1 MKFKKILLSSSL
13 ALGALLAA
21 FGLAD
26 GAVEADSVDAGYN
39 ARVEDVSASVAE
51 DLNDDSVEVAGVSGN
66 TAVSGDTQTDVDAAS
81 AADSGEYGIVYTSD
95 SDLNNSTNNISNDST
110 SSTSNA
116 SNTILNSATD
126 SEDGAADL
134 KNKVVSSV
142 KSTAKNAAADF
153 VGNNVVAPI
162 AEGAL
167 AKVKPVSNVY
177 AGATGFVKPTSNVVG
192 KASHDL
198 QDAAIGVVGALP
210 GGKIPSLLM
219 KLAQPFDLVDN
230 TLGGVY
236 GLATGQNDLIPNA
249 IGNKVSSAIKG
260 SDYTTKTTAKTD
272 FSDGYKNTR
281 INGTV
286 TTTAQAPLFNVME
299 QPVSRSLGAG
309 TSWFTDVLRQNTKS
323 GAQYYRVST
332 NEYVRAQDV
341 QFS

>member
-1 MKFKKILLSSSL
+1 MKLKKILLSSSL
-13 ALGALLAA
+13 ALGALLAGI
-21 FGLAD
+21 GLAD
-26 GAVEADSVDAGYN
+26 GTAQADAVDDSNTHAHIEN
-39 ARVEDVSASVAE
+39 VSADTNVE
-51 DLNDDSVEVAGVSGN
+51 DLNSDTTEVSGVSGDASASTQN
-66 TAVSGDTQTDVDAAS
+66 QAEVDAVSTADTNEA
-81 AADSGEYGIVYTSD
+81 GIVATST
-95 SDLNNSTNNISNDST
+95 STNNESN
-110 SSTSNA
+110 SST
-116 SNTILNSATD
+116 NTTINKPVDTSTEANSGIKD
-126 SEDGAADL
+126 
-134 KNKVVSSV
+134 KVVSSV

-153 VGNNVVAPI
+153 VGNDVVAPL

-167 AKVKPVSNVY
+167 AKVKPLSNVY

-219 KLAQPFDLVDN
+219 KLAQPLDLVDN

-260 SDYTTKTTAKTD
+260 TETTTKTTAKTD
-272 FSDGYKNTR
+272 FSDGYKNSR

-286 TTTAQAPLFNVME
+286 TANVQAPLFNVME
-299 QPVSRSLGAG
+299 QPVSRSLGKG
-309 TSWFTDVLRQNTKS
+309 TSWFTDILKENTKS

>member
-1 MKFKKILLSSSL
+1 MTFKKILLSSSL
-13 ALGALLAA
+13 ALGALLAG

-26 GAVEADSVDAGYN
+26 GAVEADSVDSGSN
-39 ARVEDVSASVAE
+39 ARVEAVSSASAE
-51 DLNDDSVEVAGVSGN
+51 DLNSDSVEVAGVSGN
-66 TAVSGDTQTDVDAAS
+66 AAASDDSSAGVDAAS
-81 AADSGEYGIVYTSD
+81 SADSGEYGIVYTSD
-95 SDLNNSTNNISNDST
+95 NDLNNSTNNVSNDST
-110 SSTSNA
+110 TNA
-116 SNTILNSATD
+116 SNSVSNSTVD
-126 SEDGAADL
+126 SEDGAAGL
-134 KNKVVSSV
+134 KDKVVSSV

-153 VGNNVVAPI
+153 VGNDVVAPI
-162 AEGAL
+162 AEDAL
-167 AKVKPVSNVY
+167 AKVKPLSNVY

-192 KASHDL
+192 KASHGL

-309 TSWFTDVLRQNTKS
+309 TSWVTDILRQNTKS

>member
-1 MKFKKILLSSSL
+1 MTFKKILLSSSL
-13 ALGALLAA
+13 ALGALLAG

-26 GAVEADSVDAGYN
+26 GAVEADSVDSGSN
-39 ARVEDVSASVAE
+39 ARVEAVSSASAE
-51 DLNDDSVEVAGVSGN
+51 DLNSDSVEVAGVSGN
-66 TAVSGDTQTDVDAAS
+66 AAASDDSSAGVDAAS
-81 AADSGEYGIVYTSD
+81 SADSGEYGIVYTSD
-95 SDLNNSTNNISNDST
+95 NDLNNSTNNVSNDST
-110 SSTSNA
+110 TNA
-116 SNTILNSATD
+116 SNSVSNYTVD
-126 SEDGAADL
+126 SEDGAAGL
-134 KNKVVSSV
+134 KDKVVSSV
-142 KSTAKNAAADF
+142 KSTAKNASADF
-153 VGNNVVAPI
+153 VGNDVVAPI

-167 AKVKPVSNVY
+167 AKVKPLSNVY

-309 TSWFTDVLRQNTKS
+309 TSWFTDILRQNTKS